1 MKVGGKLANKLLNVT
16 KFVLSFECDDDGSAG
31 AQPGDGAQPGSPV
44 TEPID
49 RAMIARLAAVVGDAT
64 AAFDELDYARA
75 LERTEQFFW
84 WFCDDYVELVKARA
98 YGKVGAD
105 GAPAKFADCT
115 PDEASVRHALHRA
128 LSVLQRLFAPH
139 IPFCTDEVW
148 SWWQSG
154 SVHRAAWPTAEQRG
168 SARPGASNTELLLD
182 TASAVLS
189 EIRRTKTAAK
199 VSQRAKVA
207 SVVVTCGAAQSAAVR
222 AAQSDIVRAGSV
234 AEFAVVADEDDAA
247 DGAAESPAIHVA
259 VTLAAI

>member
-16 KFVLSFECDDDGSAG
+16 KFVLSFECDDGYAG
-31 AQPGDGAQPGSPV
+31 TQPDDGAQPSSSV

-49 RAMIARLAAVVGDAT
+49 RAMLARLASVVADAT

-84 WFCDDYVELVKARA
+84 WFCDDYVELVKTRA

-105 GAPAKFADCT
+105 GDPARFTDCA
-115 PDEASVRHALHRA
+115 PDEWSARRALHRA

-139 IPFCTDEVW
+139 VPFCTDEVW
-148 SWWQSG
+148 SWWHDG

-182 TASAVLS
+182 TASAVLF

-199 VSQRAKVA
+199 VSQRAGVA
-207 SVVVTCGAAQSAAVR
+207 RVVVTCDAARAEAVR
-222 AAQSDIVRAGSV
+222 HAQADLERAGSV
-234 AEFAVVADEDDAA
+234 AEFAVVAGGEDDAA
-247 DGAAESPAIHVA
+247 DGAVHVT
-259 VTLAAI
+259 VTLAAT